1 MRKSKRAVKL
11 TPSILRRIIKE
22 ERRKS
27 LRETLEQGKEDVE
40 KIDAE
45 EVDAGDFAGAL
56 EKDLDH
62 LKALKI
68 TETKILRSLRKIQGK
83 KKFLLKKLSK

>member
-1 MRKSKRAVKL
+1 MRKSKRTVKL

-27 LRETLEQGKEDVE
+27 LRETLEQDKEDSE
-40 KIDAE
+40 KVDAE
-45 EVDAGDFAGAL
+45 EVDAGEFAGSL

-68 TETKILRSLRKIQGK
+68 TESKILKSLRKIQGK
-83 KKFLLKKLSK
+83 KKFLLRKLSK